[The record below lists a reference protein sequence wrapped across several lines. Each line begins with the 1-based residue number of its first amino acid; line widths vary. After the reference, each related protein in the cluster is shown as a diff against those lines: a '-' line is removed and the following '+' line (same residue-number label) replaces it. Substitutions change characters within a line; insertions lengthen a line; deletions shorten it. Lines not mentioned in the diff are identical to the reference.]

1 MRVIQIVL
9 IKQLGMNL
17 SPALPDNQIPPW
29 ECSSFLY
36 QALRGTLINQISST
50 GDKPTWWN
58 KGLKTPLFQY
68 EELLREKENIYLE
81 KMSHFYD
88 SHLVDDSFFKRYF
101 FFHLVK
107 NDEGWMPFLL
117 VRKLHFLNQSNCGT
131 FPTGSKCPKLDSDLP
146 CCRTYPLSA
155 CQPSLICKGS
165 LVCPSHSQIFKCTTL
180 PALLVLLILQNFPH
194 CPPDPFFMTHSS
206 DLPG

>member
-1 MRVIQIVL
+1 
-9 IKQLGMNL
+9 MNL
-17 SPALPDNQIPPW
+17 SPARPDNQLPPR

-50 GDKPTWWN
+50 GDKPRRWN
-58 KGLKTPLFQY
+58 RGLTTPLFQY
-68 EELLREKENIYLE
+68 EELLREEENIYLE

-88 SHLVDDSFFKRYF
+88 SHFVDGSFFKRYI

-117 VRKLHFLNQSNCGT
+117 VRKLNFLNQSHCGT
-131 FPTGSKCPKLDSDLP
+131 FPTRSKCPKLDSNLP
-146 CCRTYPLSA
+146 CCRTYPLSP
-155 CQPSLICKGS
+155 CQPSPVCTGS
-165 LVCPSHSQIFKCTTL
+165 LVCQGHSQILECTPL
-180 PALLVLLILQNFPH
+180 QALLVLPILQNFPQ
-194 CPPDPFFMTHSS
+194 CAPDPFFMTHSS